1 MNVETTLAFTFN
13 VTRTDSDQVV
23 AVIVVFCF
31 SLSFVTFVTFQDTI
45 NHLKAQNTELQ
56 EMLANSENPDSMEP
70 SGTESRF
77 LINTFVFLK

>member
-31 SLSFVTFVTFQDTI
+31 SLSFVTFVTF
-45 NHLKAQNTELQ
+45 
-56 EMLANSENPDSMEP
+56 
-70 SGTESRF
+70 
-77 LINTFVFLK
+77 